1 MIQKKGKMQPSSGA
15 VRILIVDDDE
25 DDFLI
30 TSEYIRH
37 IQGSNFEIDWCY
49 NYEEALELMCANK
62 HDLYFTDYRLGAK
75 SGVDLL
81 KDISEKGCEVPI
93 ILLTGK
99 GNREVDME
107 AMQLGAVD
115 YLIKTE
121 LTVEKM
127 ERCIRYALE
136 RAASLRALK
145 ANERKYRSVFEKS
158 KDLVFLADDML
169 DFQDVNN
176 AAQTLLGYNKEELLQ
191 MNLCDLM
198 DQAQH
203 KKYLLQ
209 TLQSRKEIN
218 DWEVILTTKLGDKKI
233 CTLTAAREDQYNEI
247 DYIQGII
254 HDITNLR
261 REEKAALQ
269 AEKLA
274 AAGRL
279 VRTLAH
285 EVRNPLNNIT
295 LSVEQLAQEGI
306 SEGAELYLNIIQRN
320 SKRIS
325 SLISEL
331 LNTSRP
337 TDVVLEEE
345 ILQTITDD
353 VIGAAIDR
361 ITLKHIT
368 LHVSYPEEPVRIK
381 ADKDKL
387 KLALQNI
394 VINAIEAMED
404 GKGRLSVSL
413 HLLTSSVVLNINDNG
428 CGISEENIARLFE
441 PYFTQKR
448 NGMGLG
454 LAFTLNIL
462 QSHKATVDVNSM
474 EGYGSTF
481 TITFPLSGM
490 EDQELLVS
498 GEEDQEMKLHFNYPD
513 EEVA

>member
-1 MIQKKGKMQPSSGA
+1 MMQKSGKALSGGSI
-15 VRILIVDDDE
+15 RILIVDDDE

-37 IQGSNFEIDWCY
+37 IPGSNFEIEWCY
-49 NYEEALELMCANK
+49 NYDEALAIMCSNK

-81 KDISEKGCEVPI
+81 KDMAERGCEVPI

-176 AAQTLLGYNKEELLQ
+176 AAQTLLGYEKEELLQ

-203 KKYLLQ
+203 KKYLLH
-209 TLQSRKEIN
+209 TIQSRKEIN
-218 DWEVILTTKLGDKKI
+218 DWEVVLTTKSGEKKI
-233 CTLTAAREDQYNEI
+233 CILTAAKEDQYHEI

-261 REEKAALQ
+261 KEEKATLQ

-295 LSVEQLAQEGI
+295 LSVEQLSQEQI
-306 SEGAELYLNIIQRN
+306 SEGAQLYLNIIQRN

-337 TDVVLEEE
+337 SDVVLEDT
-345 ILQTITDD
+345 ILQTVTDD
-353 VIGAAIDR
+353 VIAAAIDR
-361 ITLKHIT
+361 ITLKHIS
-368 LHVSYPEEPVRIK
+368 LHVSYPEEPARLL

-404 GKGRLSVSL
+404 GGGRLSVSL
-413 HLLTSSVVLNINDNG
+413 HLLTSTVVLNINDNG
-428 CGISEENIARLFE
+428 CGISEENLARLYE

-462 QSHKATVDVNSM
+462 QSHKATIDVNSK
-474 EGYGSTF
+474 EGMGTTF
-481 TITFPLSGM
+481 TLTFPLIGSEETVGIP
-490 EDQELLVS
+490 DDELNNEV
-498 GEEDQEMKLHFNYPD
+498 QLHID
-513 EEVA
+513 SD